1 MKKTLILALAAC
13 LLLFTG
19 CTSSTDK
26 NDQQGAARIEPF
38 VTQINL
44 EEPEDG
50 EYPAEFQ
57 TTALQKN
64 EDGYVLE
71 AELLAEEFFDAVAIT
86 QLKEGDVIVSEGQEY
101 TVESVEN
108 NDTGYVVVN
117 GGLEQGGIEFVA
129 NEGGTWVV
137 EKMDDAHSYQSLGK
151 VNLKLSPDFVFTDDS
166 DLDHPNVT
174 YDAAGLQALGD
185 DGQGFNRNNTTVTI
199 TDGMVTAAHRIFL
212 P

>member
-1 MKKTLILALAAC
+1 MKKTLIITLAAC
-13 LLLFTG
+13 MLLFTG
-19 CTSSTDK
+19 CTSSADD
-26 NDQQGAARIEPF
+26 NDQQEPARIEPI
-38 VTQINL
+38 VTEIDL
-44 EEPEDG
+44 EKPEDG

-71 AELLAEEFFDAVAIT
+71 TELFAEEFFDAVQIT

-108 NDTGYVVVN
+108 NDTGYVIVN
-117 GGLEQGGIEFVA
+117 DGLEQGGIEFAA

-151 VNLKLSPDFVFTDDS
+151 VNLQLSPDFVFTDDA
-166 DLDHPNVT
+166 DPDNTGVT
-174 YDAAGLQALGD
+174 CDAAGLKALGD

-199 TDGMVTAAHRIFL
+199 TNGVITAAHRVFL